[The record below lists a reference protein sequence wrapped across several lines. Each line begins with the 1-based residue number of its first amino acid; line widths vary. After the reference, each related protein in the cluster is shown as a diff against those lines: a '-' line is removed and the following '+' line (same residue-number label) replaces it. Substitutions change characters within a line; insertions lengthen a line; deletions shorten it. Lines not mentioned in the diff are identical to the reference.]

1 MACSTK
7 SRAENAS
14 RHFRVSRIVGN
25 TLDLVIA
32 EGQFIDTS
40 APNLDGF

>member
-1 MACSTK
+1 MACSTQ

-14 RHFRVSRIVGN
+14 RHFRFSRIVGN
-25 TLDLVIA
+25 ILDFFIA
-32 EGQFIDTS
+32 ESQFIDTS